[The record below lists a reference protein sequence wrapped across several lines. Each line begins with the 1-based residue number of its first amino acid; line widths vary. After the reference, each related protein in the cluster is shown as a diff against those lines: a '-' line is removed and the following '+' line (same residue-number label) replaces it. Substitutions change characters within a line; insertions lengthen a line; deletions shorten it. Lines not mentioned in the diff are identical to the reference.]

1 MFVLTTGCEPQEST
15 PLPDVPN
22 GGINH
27 PPSDAPVVP
36 ETCTTSNFSSTGKTS
51 PLVANKPVD
60 LKTSLRNSVH
70 AISWDARVFVVTRPS
85 FEPPHPVG
93 WYVSVFRPE
102 NLQKDSKG
110 VVQFPDDA
118 FSGQV
123 LWEQDGTPDVNT
135 NSHNT
140 LTLLP
145 APERAENPFPSDSDG
160 NYNLAGGFGTYELY
174 VISPGN
180 DSNEMGIRRGRFIIG
195 NFKKRNAFV
204 ARVEM
209 QGPQQILK
217 GTDGKSLIGIEPS
230 ITADG
235 RLMVFQGSPKND
247 GGIDYIMYSY
257 NDNPGSVA
265 GWTPARSIAD
275 LYYTEYNRSVAGV
288 PFHEMYPIAKQALRD
303 ASGKAYTKGMYYYG
317 AYPWISHDGTELFHT
332 AMVAGCAPD
341 EQRCPA
347 FRRGDR
353 AIRGGFSV
361 IGRWTNW
368 SMRLIDGPSNPQR
381 DCIGEEPTVRTITNS
396 LGAIPGM
403 WAPFRD
409 VENVPIPY
417 TGHRPVYPLIG
428 AVRSDYEEVSFE
440 DFQDR
445 DYLLFLRMNEL
456 LHRDPKKPKQTKL
469 ETTVTPDTSGNF
481 FNASL
486 RSAKFPIEYNG
497 ADETVG
503 AHGQAIYFP
512 DGGSARIA
520 SNTRFN
526 SVANGFT
533 FEIFIKRLV
542 NLAVDGENRYRYIV
556 HKPGSFNLIIEENGQ
571 IVATVYLNV
580 NGQIVERRSGPVGN
594 PFNLGEWGHAA
605 FSFDAQTG
613 IMKVYKD
620 GQLVGQN
627 QFEKAQ
633 VALNNSE
640 LVIGP
645 GAQVPPAWPNATEA
659 LFILDE
665 VKLSRVPRS
674 EQEIR
679 VSAFVN
685 AASSANQNYFNLPL
699 GLRRSELRIPNS
711 NPPNQKSIEL
721 GQRLFHDMRLSR
733 NSDMSC
739 ATCHR
744 PEIGFTDGFDR
755 AHGFDGKIL
764 RRNTPTI
771 FNRAFSSWQFWD
783 GRAGSLEEQALQ
795 PIENPAEMNLPL
807 NEALD
812 RVASDQSYVRQFREA
827 FNGDVSLENMGR
839 AMASFQ
845 RSEMLGNSR
854 VDQFEAGQFSAIS
867 ESEQRGRSLFYGKA
881 RCASCH
887 NGSNFSDE
895 GFHNNGFICTNDHGL
910 EETSGL
916 IRDRR
921 LFKTPT
927 LRGLNTT
934 APFMHDGSIST
945 LEEVV
950 EIYNRGGNHRD
961 NLDSEM
967 KPLLLNPDERADL
980 VNFLRAL

>member
-1 MFVLTTGCEPQEST
+1 MESN
-15 PLPDVPN
+15 PLPDIPN
-22 GGINH
+22 GGVSH
-27 PPSDAPVVP
+27 PPSDAPIVP
-36 ETCTTSNFSSTGKTS
+36 ETCTTTNFPSTGKAY
-51 PLVANKPVD
+51 PIVANKPVD
-60 LKTSLRNSVH
+60 IKTSLRNSVH
-70 AISWDARVFVVTRPS
+70 AITWDGRVFIVTRGNP
-85 FEPPHPVG
+85 EPPHAQG
-93 WYVSVFRPE
+93 WHISVFRPE
-102 NLQKDSKG
+102 NLQRDQNG
-110 VVQFPDDA
+110 VVQFPDNA
-118 FSGQV
+118 FSDQV

-140 LTLLP
+140 LTVFP
-145 APERAENPFPSDSDG
+145 APDFPENPFPSDGDG
-160 NYNLAGGFGTYELY
+160 NYNLGGGFGTYELY
-174 VISPGN
+174 VISPGT
-180 DSNEMGIRRGRFIIG
+180 DALEMGIRRGRFIIG
-195 NFKKRNAFV
+195 NFKKNDAYV

-209 QGPQQILK
+209 LGPQQLLR
-217 GTDGKSLIGIEPS
+217 GTNNKPIRGLEPS

-275 LYYTEYNRSVAGV
+275 LYHVEYNRSVNGT
-288 PFHEMYPIAKQALRD
+288 PFHEVYPIAKQALRD
-303 ASGKAYTKGMYYYG
+303 ASGKAYTKGMYYFG
-317 AYPWISHDGTELFHT
+317 AYPWISHDGTEIFHT
-332 AMVAGCAPD
+332 AMVAGCGPED
-341 EQRCPA
+341 QRCPA

-353 AIRGGFSV
+353 AVRGAFSV

-381 DCIGEEPTVRTITNS
+381 DCIGEEPTIRTITNS
-396 LGAIPGM
+396 LGAVPGM
-403 WAPFRD
+403 WAPFREVD
-409 VENVPIPY
+409 NLAIPY
-417 TGHRPVYPLIG
+417 TGNRPVYPLIG
-428 AVRSDYEEVSFE
+428 AVRSDYQEVSFE

-445 DYLLFLRMNEL
+445 DYIFYLRMNEL
-456 LHRDPKKPKQTKL
+456 LHRDPKESKRTKIV
-469 ETTVTPDTSGNF
+469 TNVTPDTSGNLL
-481 FNASL
+481 NAGL
-486 RSAKFPIEYNG
+486 RGASFPMEYNG
-497 ADETVG
+497 VDETVG
-503 AHGQAIYFP
+503 AHGQAVYFP

-520 SNTRFN
+520 TTTRFN
-526 SVANGFT
+526 SIADGFT
-533 FEIFIKRLV
+533 FEIFVKRLV
-542 NLAVDGENRYRYIV
+542 NLAVDDQNRYRYLV
-556 HKPGSFNLIIEENGQ
+556 HKPGSFNLIMEEGGQ
-571 IVATVYLNV
+571 IIATVYLNV
-580 NGQIVERRSGPVGN
+580 NGQSVERRSGPVGN

-605 FSFDAQTG
+605 FTFDARSG
-613 IMKVYKD
+613 VMKVYKD

-627 QFEKAQ
+627 QFERAQ
-633 VALNNSE
+633 VALSNSD

-665 VKLSRVPRS
+665 VKLSRVARN

-679 VSAFVN
+679 VSAYVN
-685 AASSANQNYFNLPL
+685 GSRDTNQNFFNLPL

-711 NPPNQKSIEL
+711 NPPNQRAIDL
-721 GQRLFHDMRLSR
+721 GQRLFHDARLSR

-744 PEIGFTDGFDR
+744 PDAAFTDGFDR

-771 FNRAFSSWQFWD
+771 FNRAFSSMQFWD
-783 GRAGSLEEQALQ
+783 GRAASLEEQALQ

-812 RVASDQSYVRQFREA
+812 RVASDQSYIRQFRDA
-827 FNGDVSLENMGR
+827 FNGDVTLENMGK

-845 RSEMLGNSR
+845 RSTMLGNSR
-854 VDQFEAGQFSAIS
+854 VDQFESGQFSALS
-867 ESEQRGRSLFYGKA
+867 DSEQRGRTLFLGKG

-895 GFHNNGFICTNDHGL
+895 SFHNNGFICTNDHGL

-927 LRGLNTT
+927 LRGLNAT
-934 APFMHDGSIST
+934 APFMHDGSISS
-945 LEEVV
+945 LEQVV
-950 EIYNRGGNHRD
+950 EIYNRGGNHKD

-967 KPLLLNPDERADL
+967 KPLFLNPDERADL